1 MFSACYP
8 RRMSHTGMLSAL
20 RIENL
25 AIVDRA
31 ELLLG
36 PGLTVLTG
44 ETGAGKSIL
53 VDALGLVLGGRADTE
68 LVRTGATE
76 AVVEALFE
84 LPVGSSSRARFEA
97 AGIDVSGG
105 EVVVRRVLGRTG
117 RGRVTLNGQM
127 ATVSMLAELARG
139 LVDVSGQ
146 HEHVSLLDAE
156 RHLDLV
162 DGFGGHAGLLE
173 AYGRAHAE
181 VVAHHGSLS
190 RLDVDESEKMRR
202 LDFLRF
208 QLEEIS
214 TVAPTVGELDELE
227 VERRRLQH
235 AGRLAEA
242 TRRAEARLYSD
253 DGAVVEA
260 VGRVQVELAQL
271 LRLDERL
278 GPLVGTASTA
288 LAELE
293 DLAQALGRYSRAL
306 EADPGR
312 LAEVDE
318 RVEALKR
325 LTRKHGGSLEAVLAA
340 REAMAAELDGI
351 VNQDVRRAELL
362 RVIEAASARRAELA
376 LQLTAAR
383 RASARRLEAAVQ
395 AELVSLSMGGT
406 RVQVALEPIDPPGP
420 RGAERAELGFAPNP
434 GEPLRSLAK
443 TASGG
448 ELSRVLLAFKRVMS
462 EQDQVATYVFDE
474 VDSGVGGAVADVIG
488 RKLARVAGDR
498 QVLCI
503 THLPQVAAYGTR
515 HWHVR
520 KLLEEGRTVSRVVE
534 LAEGD
539 VVEELARMLGGVEI
553 TDRTRRLAEE
563 MRARALGSAASLVE
577 GGARVVPLRAER
589 MGPQPRARVADSAIP
604 PRAAEAEAR
613 SPARASRRAPETAAS
628 TAGASTPAP
637 AAEGASTPA
646 PAAKRPR
653 RAPEAAPA
661 PRRAA
666 VGDRPSA
673 RRRGPA

>member
-8 RRMSHTGMLSAL
+8 QLMSQTGMLSAL

-84 LPVGSSSRARFEA
+84 LPAGSSSRARFEA

-127 ATVSMLAELARG
+127 ATVGMLAELARG

-162 DGFGGHAGLLE
+162 DGFGGHAALVE
-173 AYGRAHAE
+173 AYARAHAE
-181 VVAHHGSLS
+181 VVAHQGSLS
-190 RLDVDESEKMRR
+190 RLDVDASEQMRR

-208 QLEEIS
+208 QLEEIA
-214 TVAPTVGELDELE
+214 TVAPVLGELEELE
-227 VERRRLQH
+227 AERRRLQH

-325 LTRKHGGSLEAVLAA
+325 LTRKHGGSLEAVLTA
-340 REAMAAELDGI
+340 RDGMAAELDGI
-351 VNQDVRRAELL
+351 VNQDVRRAEVLRLL
-362 RVIEAASARRAELA
+362 EAALSRPCSSRPREELRRGGSRPRSRPSWCRSPWVGRASRSPSRRSIRRALGVRSAPSWASRPTRVSPCAPWRRRPPAESSRGCCWPSSGSCRSRTRWRPTSSTRSTAASA
-376 LQLTAAR
+376 
-383 RASARRLEAAVQ
+383 
-395 AELVSLSMGGT
+395 
-406 RVQVALEPIDPPGP
+406 
-420 RGAERAELGFAPNP
+420 AP
-434 GEPLRSLAK
+434 
-443 TASGG
+443 
-448 ELSRVLLAFKRVMS
+448 
-462 EQDQVATYVFDE
+462 
-474 VDSGVGGAVADVIG
+474 
-488 RKLARVAGDR
+488 
-498 QVLCI
+498 
-503 THLPQVAAYGTR
+503 
-515 HWHVR
+515 W
-520 KLLEEGRTVSRVVE
+520 RT
-534 LAEGD
+534 
-539 VVEELARMLGGVEI
+539 
-553 TDRTRRLAEE
+553 
-563 MRARALGSAASLVE
+563 
-577 GGARVVPLRAER
+577 
-589 MGPQPRARVADSAIP
+589 
-604 PRAAEAEAR
+604 
-613 SPARASRRAPETAAS
+613 
-628 TAGASTPAP
+628 
-637 AAEGASTPA
+637 
-646 PAAKRPR
+646 
-653 RAPEAAPA
+653 
-661 PRRAA
+661 
-666 VGDRPSA
+666 
-673 RRRGPA
+673 